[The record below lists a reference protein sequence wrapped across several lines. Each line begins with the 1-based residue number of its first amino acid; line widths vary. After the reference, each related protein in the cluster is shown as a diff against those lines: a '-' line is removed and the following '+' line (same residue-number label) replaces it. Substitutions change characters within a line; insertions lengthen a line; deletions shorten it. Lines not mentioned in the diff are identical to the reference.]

1 MQLITI
7 EQARDHCKAEGD
19 DDDLIRVYADAAEAE
34 CSRLANRAL
43 FPTTAALNAA
53 VAGVPAKMTAAY
65 AAYDSAMETAAASDD
80 DRVAC
85 MLSAQADAALT
96 AVTVECEAI
105 THGLA
110 LDVPANKNVIAA
122 VLLCLGH
129 YYATRPAVIT
139 GQGAAA
145 VEVPRGTSD
154 IMQLHR
160 WMGPTTL

>member
-7 EQARDHCKAEGD
+7 QQARDHCKADGD
-19 DDDLIRVYADAAEAE
+19 DDDMLRLYADAAEAE
-34 CSRLANRAL
+34 CARLANRAL
-43 FPTTAALNAA
+43 YATTAALNAA

-65 AAYDSAMETAAASDD
+65 AAYDAAIAVATASDD
-80 DRVAC
+80 DRVGC
-85 MLSAQADAALT
+85 MLAAQAQSALNAT
-96 AVTVECEAI
+96 TVECEAI
-105 THGLA
+105 LHGLA
-110 LDVPANKNVIAA
+110 LDVPENKNIIAA

-145 VEVPRGTSD
+145 VEVPRGTAD

-160 WMGPTTL
+160 WVGPL